1 MEPISP
7 TIKGEQLKL
16 VKLKTDVTDVSQI
29 VSCNYLQKTIDA
41 PLYHHKETPK
51 KSKPQYT
58 SKP

>member
-7 TIKGEQLKL
+7 KIKGGQLRL

-51 KSKPQYT
+51 
-58 SKP
+58 